1 MKYRHRRKRNEGFLY
16 DKRKF
21 HKFARPKGSKN
32 FGPVPGRD
40 EKLLTMAENTANTAQ
55 INIEDLFR
63 LNYRPLCM
71 YALHYLQD
79 TALVEDVV
87 QECFTTLWEK
97 IGEGVPIANR
107 RAYLYMTVRNRCLDQ
122 LRRKGIPTE
131 SLKPYDTYGII
142 DDDDAE
148 ERSHIEAKLWTAID
162 SLPEKCRQ
170 VFLMSKRDGLKY
182 EEIAQELGL
191 SVNTVRNQISKAL
204 NVLKNGAIKIYTLIL
219 SLF

>member
-1 MKYRHRRKRNEGFLY
+1 
-16 DKRKF
+16 
-21 HKFARPKGSKN
+21 
-32 FGPVPGRD
+32 
-40 EKLLTMAENTANTAQ
+40 MAENTANTAL